1 MSLKFLLDSSTI
13 LIALLGLVFYFFI
26 FCIPI
31 LIVVLL
37 VMKIR
42 RDKHRYGDCSN
53 CPYRDNNFYH

>member
-1 MSLKFLLDSSTI
+1 MGEI
-13 LIALLGLVFYFFI
+13 LAFCVSNFFILVCGLVFYAAI
-26 FCIPI
+26 FSIPI